1 MQQVQMVPKFAW
13 SLAAMITH
21 LRGDEVATCT
31 PVPEGTQSHDTM
43 MHTMHTNDPADLMAH
58 GHRLVKTL
66 HYTATHYEVRAGAD
80 PDDLKLVGY
89 LVYLRPARG
98 DRARLPPTVLC
109 LDMR

>member
-13 SLAAMITH
+13 SLTAMTTH
-21 LRGDEVATCT
+21 LRGDEVVTCT
-31 PVPEGTQSHDTM
+31 PLHASHPDYDCM
-43 MHTMHTNDPADLMAH
+43 MQTLRANDPNKLMDH
-58 GHRLVKTL
+58 GQRLLEVFK
-66 HYTATHYEVRAGAD
+66 YTVDFYIVRAGAD

-98 DRARLPPTVLC
+98 DRANLPPTVLC